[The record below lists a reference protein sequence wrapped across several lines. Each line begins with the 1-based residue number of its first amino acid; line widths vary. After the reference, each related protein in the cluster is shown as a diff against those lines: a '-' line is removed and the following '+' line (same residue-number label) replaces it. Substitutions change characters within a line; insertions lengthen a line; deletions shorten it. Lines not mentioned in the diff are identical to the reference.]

1 MKFDLPTFLIKI
13 VKSKQYKQMTIIGA
27 VRYKKRLLYFLS
39 SIKIEVEFCY
49 QLKLHRTEE
58 HTFDLLLTK
67 ENENKKIYQNEKWC
81 STFDGLDHLYLNSK
95 RAFC

>member
-1 MKFDLPTFLIKI
+1 MKFYLTTFLIKI

-39 SIKIEVEFCY
+39 GITIEVYFFY
-49 QLKLHRTEE
+49 QLKLQRTEE

-67 ENENKKIYQNEKWC
+67 EN
-81 STFDGLDHLYLNSK
+81 
-95 RAFC
+95 